1 MQVDATQLEAHR
13 APLTGHCY
21 RMLGS
26 AFDAEDAVQETMVRA
41 WQGLDR
47 FEGRSSL
54 RTWLYRI
61 ATNVCLDA
69 LSDRSRR
76 VRPMEEGP
84 NGSVEGNLET
94 RGGTHWVPARP
105 RTAVPAR

>member
-1 MQVDATQLEAHR
+1 MTIFMQVDASQLEAHR

-26 AFDAEDAVQETMVRA
+26 AFDAEDAVQETLVRA
-41 WQGLDR
+41 WQALDR

-61 ATNVCLDA
+61 ATNVCLDL
-69 LSDRSRR
+69 LSDRSR
-76 VRPMEEGP
+76 P
-84 NGSVEGNLET
+84 SD
-94 RGGTHWVPARP
+94 GGGAERLS
-105 RTAVPAR
+105 